1 MRRSECGRV
10 LSGRT
15 RPHPFALII
24 AFSGTRFNEPLFL
37 SFFVF
42 DYVLPARDGHG
53 PGNRHGDGRD
63 SPIFAQ
69 LGDGWDGWDGWDKIG
84 NGQLDLENA

>member
-42 DYVLPARDGHG
+42 DYCQTV

-63 SPIFAQ
+63 SPIFFAQ